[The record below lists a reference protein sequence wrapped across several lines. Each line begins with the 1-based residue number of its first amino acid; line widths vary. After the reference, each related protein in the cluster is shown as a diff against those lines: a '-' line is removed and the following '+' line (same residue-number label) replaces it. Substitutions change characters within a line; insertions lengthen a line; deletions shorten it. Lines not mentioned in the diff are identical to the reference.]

1 MTQTVET
8 RILLTALDR
17 CDKCSAAAMVRAT
30 FSTGK
35 LHFCGHHGREAG
47 SNLMVKALEVYDPEG
62 VLNYGK

>member
-30 FSTGK
+30 FSIGK

-47 SNLMVKALEVYDPEG
+47 SNLMVKAL
-62 VLNYGK
+62 